1 MSPWTKPNSRRRWTN
16 ARKLT
21 PIYAGVSKRILNFSV
36 RLGVC
41 AFVLAAGLTGCATL
55 PVPSRPAP
63 DAERAEAVLHTAK
76 ALLGTPYHFGGTSP
90 KGFDCSGFVQ
100 YVFRKAVGARL
111 PRTSPAQFSAT
122 APVRMGEEHPSDLL
136 FWSVDG
142 GGPSH
147 VGIYLGHGQFIH
159 SPEKGDVVKISDA
172 NTHYWRD
179 RFLGVRRVLE

>member
-1 MSPWTKPNSRRRWTN
+1 LNSWLRWS
-16 ARKLT
+16 
-21 PIYAGVSKRILNFSV
+21 AGVIL
-36 RLGVC
+36 L
-41 AFVLAAGLTGCATL
+41 LAGLTGCATL
-55 PVPSRPAP
+55 PIPSRPAP
-63 DAERAEAVLHTAK
+63 DKERAQAVIRTAK
-76 ALLGTPYHFGGTSP
+76 ELLGTPYCFGGTSP

-100 YVFRKAVGARL
+100 YVFRKAVGVRL

-122 APVRMGEEHPSDLL
+122 VPVRMGEEHPSDLL

-159 SPEKGDVVKISDA
+159 SPEKGDVVKISDG
-172 NTHYWRD
+172 NTRYWRD